1 MMSQTT
7 MLPIERELTSTLPG
21 DENDDVFRPG
31 MLSRASVAS
40 LRRKFAEANPF
51 PHVVIDGLF
60 QPEFLERVLDDYT
73 AGFHDWVHYDSTNEV
88 KTGTRPN
95 AKLGKGSQRYF
106 DIIHRGQF
114 MQFLTAITAI
124 EGLLP
129 DPSLFGGGLHKIEHG
144 GRFSPHIDFNKHP
157 VTLLDNRL
165 VFITYLNKNWEA
177 SYGGALELWDMATK
191 TCVEEVVP
199 VFGRSILF
207 AHSECSLHGH
217 PNPVT
222 APDRR
227 ARRSV
232 AAYFYT
238 NNAQNTATDELRTTQ
253 FLEPVQRSEV
263 RTKLVKAARYVSPML
278 VDGLHF
284 AARASKTVVQRMRD

>member
-1 MMSQTT
+1 M
-7 MLPIERELTSTLPG
+7 
-21 DENDDVFRPG
+21 
-31 MLSRASVAS
+31 
-40 LRRKFAEANPF
+40 
-51 PHVVIDGLF
+51 
-60 QPEFLERVLDDYT
+60 
-73 AGFHDWVHYDSTNEV
+73 
-88 KTGTRPN
+88 
-95 AKLGKGSQRYF
+95 
-106 DIIHRGQF
+106 
-114 MQFLTAITAI
+114 
-124 EGLLP
+124 
-129 DPSLFGGGLHKIEHG
+129 HKIEHG

>member
-1 MMSQTT
+1 MSQSYT
-7 MLPIERELTSTLPG
+7 LRGDRERIDAASVDEL
-21 DENDDVFRPG
+21 DDVFTPG
-31 MLSRASVAS
+31 MLSRASVAV
-40 LRRKFAEANPF
+40 LRRQFAEARPF
-51 PHVVIDGLF
+51 AHVVIDGLF
-60 QPEFLERVLDDYT
+60 QPQFLDRVLDDYT
-73 AGFHDWVHYDSTNEV
+73 AGFHDWVHYDSTNEI

-95 AKLGKGSQRYF
+95 AKLGRGSQRYF

-114 MQFLTAITAI
+114 VQFLSAVTGI

-144 GRFSPHIDFNKHP
+144 GHFSPHIDFNKHP

-165 VFITYLNKNWEA
+165 VFITYLNKDWQA
-177 SYGGALELWDMATK
+177 AYGGALELWDIQTK

-207 AHSECSLHGH
+207 AHSPSSLHGH
-217 PNPVT
+217 PNPVA

-227 ARRSV
+227 PRRSV

-238 NNAQNTATDELRTTQ
+238 SNTDAVEASDVRTTQ
-253 FLEPVQRSEV
+253 FLEPVRRSEL
-263 RTKLVKAARYVSPML
+263 RTKLTKVGRYISPML
-278 VDGLHF
+278 MDSLHF
-284 AARASKTVVQRMRD
+284 ATRTGKTVVQRLRG

>member
-1 MMSQTT
+1 MSQLNT
-7 MLPIERELTSTLPG
+7 LQIDRELPNASSSDAT
-21 DENDDVFRPG
+21 DDVFNVN

-40 LRRKFAEANPF
+40 LRRKFSEANPF

-60 QPEFLERVLDDYT
+60 QPEFLDRVLDDYT
-73 AGFHDWVHYDSTNEV
+73 AGFHDWVHYDSANEV

-95 AKLGKGSQRYF
+95 AKLGRGSQRYF

-114 MQFLTAITAI
+114 VQFLSAVTGI

-165 VFITYLNKNWEA
+165 VFITYLNKGWEA
-177 SYGGALELWDMATK
+177 SYGGALELWDVASK
-191 TCVEEVVP
+191 TSVTEVVP

-207 AHSECSLHGH
+207 AHSESSLHGH
-217 PNPVT
+217 PNPVA

-227 ARRSV
+227 PRRSV

-238 NNAQNTATDELRTTQ
+238 NSAQATAAETARTTQ
-253 FLEPVQRSEV
+253 FLDPVPPSQL
-263 RTKLVKAARYVSPML
+263 RTRLAKAGRYVSPML
-278 VDGLHF
+278 MDGLHF
-284 AARASKTVVQRMRD
+284 AARTSKTVVQRVRR